1 MGSEVNGNV
10 LNGRYLMIW
19 SWSNVKYVL
28 GTKTWEIV
36 SQEGIFEDCNQ
47 WYLRRKESGITWED
61 FW

>member
-1 MGSEVNGNV
+1 MSGTV

-28 GTKTWEIV
+28 DTKTWGIV

>member
-1 MGSEVNGNV
+1 MSETV

-28 GTKTWEIV
+28 DTKTWEIV